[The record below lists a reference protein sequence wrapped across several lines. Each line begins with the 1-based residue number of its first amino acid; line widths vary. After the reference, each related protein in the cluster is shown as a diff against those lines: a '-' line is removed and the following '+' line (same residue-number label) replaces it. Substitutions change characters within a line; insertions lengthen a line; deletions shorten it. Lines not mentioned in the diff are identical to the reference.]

1 MTPEQIGTL
10 VSSVG
15 LPGVLVIVL
24 LRWVL
29 GKLNGKLDRLAD
41 AVEANTEVSERV
53 AVGFE
58 EHLRSQGAP

>member
-41 AVEANTEVSERV
+41 AVERNTEVSERV